1 MKQEISP
8 SVPPSSP
15 LPKQI
20 FHCSHQ
26 PHLPLCK
33 DPSLQYPVLFQ
44 WCVISSQPQL
54 VLFFRFISDIFG
66 GENRNTCTLLFLL
79 TSQMSTTY
87 QKHFFQKIS
96 FILLHIL
103 HFSLVNCAHAQERDK
118 DTMWGMAFAR
128 SLDWSIPVNV
138 FQILGF

>member
-44 WCVISSQPQL
+44 WRVISNQPQL
-54 VLFFRFISDIFG
+54 VLFFRYISDIFG

-79 TSQMSTTY
+79 TSQMLTTY

-96 FILLHIL
+96 LILLRIL
-103 HFSLVNCAHAQERDK
+103 HFRSFISIYFLCTQLYSKLIGDTYLLKTNLETKTFDK
-118 DTMWGMAFAR
+118 TCR
-128 SLDWSIPVNV
+128 
-138 FQILGF
+138 

>member
-44 WCVISSQPQL
+44 WRVVSSQPQL
-54 VLFFRFISDIFG
+54 VLFFRYISDIFG

-79 TSQMSTTY
+79 TSQMLTTY

-96 FILLHIL
+96 LILLRIL
-103 HFSLVNCAHAQERDK
+103 HFRSFISIYFLCTQLYSKLIGNTYLLKTNLETKTFDK
-118 DTMWGMAFAR
+118 TCR
-128 SLDWSIPVNV
+128 
-138 FQILGF
+138 

>member
-44 WCVISSQPQL
+44 WRVISSQPQL
-54 VLFFRFISDIFG
+54 VLFFRYISDIFG
-66 GENRNTCTLLFLL
+66 GENRNTCTLLYLL

-96 FILLHIL
+96 LILLRIL
-103 HFSLVNCAHAQERDK
+103 HFRSFISIYFLCTQLYSKLIGDTYLLKTNLETKTFDK
-118 DTMWGMAFAR
+118 TCR
-128 SLDWSIPVNV
+128 
-138 FQILGF
+138 